1 MLKKIIVLTILIFGL
16 FGCGYSSIY
25 SNNKTYDFSISK
37 FEVKGNPQINSYIN
51 YELKKFANVKKN
63 KEYEL
68 YINTDL
74 NKITLAKDLKGNTTN
89 IKIIASL
96 NLIIIDKDKV
106 KKQVSFS
113 ESFTIKE
120 KNSSYE
126 QNNYEKI
133 IINDLSEILFNRI
146 IFQLSKFQ

>member
-1 MLKKIIVLTILIFGL
+1 MNSFNNISNWCKIR
-16 FGCGYSSIY
+16 C
-25 SNNKTYDFSISK
+25 
-37 FEVKGNPQINSYIN
+37 
-51 YELKKFANVKKN
+51 

-96 NLIIIDKDKV
+96 NLVIIDKDKV